1 MNTKKHSED
10 FYSASNIQPDYIP
23 FSFIHE
29 RYGMNSNFIKYLAK
43 YFHAGELETAVT
55 QYHLRGTKKGKTIFP
70 QIDHEGFCRTAKIID
85 YDKAGHR
92 IKPKWGDK
100 VDWVHSR
107 YMKMQG
113 KKSSDFNLVQCLFGE
128 HLLPKRP
135 NDIVCLVEGEKTAVV
150 CSMVFPEQV
159 WVSCS
164 GKHGLNPERCKPL
177 AGRRVLVFPDA
188 DAVEEWS
195 EKIKALGFCR
205 SVRLSDW
212 AKDEPEGSK
221 RDIADLILE
230 EKARSQV
237 KPTTIGD
244 VLRWNQELGFPKE
257 RFSIHV

>member
-1 MNTKKHSED
+1 M
-10 FYSASNIQPDYIP
+10 A
-23 FSFIHE
+23 
-29 RYGMNSNFIKYLAK
+29 
-43 YFHAGELETAVT
+43 

-159 WVSCS
+159 WVSCG

>member
-10 FYSASNIQPDYIP
+10 FYSACNIQPDYIP

-43 YFHAGELETAVT
+43 YFHAGELETAVA

-159 WVSCS
+159 WVSCG